1 MSYTDHVR
9 SSSRPSCW
17 GEEHNYDPND
27 PECSDCRWRT
37 SCSAA
42 CDGAHSRPRTRT
54 QYNRTQYNRT
64 QSRPETSDMGEAGT
78 GKPGIIEADE
88 RPIERFAK
96 DAVGGGLR
104 GMFYE
109 MWQFWRHYRI
119 R

>member
-17 GEEHNYDPND
+17 GEERNYDPND
-27 PECSDCRWRT
+27 FECADCRWRT
-37 SCSAA
+37 SCSAS
-42 CDGAHSRPRTRT
+42 CGGTYNPSRTRT
-54 QYNRTQYNRT
+54 QYNKAQYR
-64 QSRPETSDMGEAGT
+64 SETSNMGEAGT
-78 GKPGIIEADE
+78 SKPAVIGEDE